1 MIKESYYDKIFV
13 VLNYTFLTTLF
24 VIVIY
29 PLIYIVSAS
38 FSDPYAVAAGRMWLW
53 PVEFTFDGYLRVF
66 EDKDIWMGY
75 RNTIFYT
82 LVGTFINLLV
92 TLPGAYALARR
103 DMIGRNFITFL
114 VVFTMFFSGGIIPTY
129 LLIKDLGML
138 NTPWALII
146 PQAATVMNI
155 IVTRTYFHSAI
166 PKELEEAAEMDGCN
180 IFRIFFQIVLPLSK
194 PIIVVMALFYG
205 IFHWNQ
211 YFQALLYLADRGL
224 YPLQL
229 ILREILILNEINAN
243 MLMTEEAMESMQEQA
258 KLAELIKY
266 VVIIYAAL
274 PMLVVYPFLQ
284 RFFIKGVLI
293 GSLKG

>member
-1 MIKESYYDKIFV
+1 MIKESFYDKIFV
-13 VLNYTFLTTLF
+13 ILNYTFLSFLF

-53 PVEFTFDGYLRVF
+53 PVEFTFDGYQRVF
-66 EDKDIWMGY
+66 EDKGIWMGY

-82 LVGTFINLLV
+82 ICGTSINLLI
-92 TLPGAYALARR
+92 TLPGAYALSRK
-103 DMIGRNFITFL
+103 DMAGRNFITFL
-114 VVFTMFFSGGIIPTY
+114 VVFTMFFNGGIIPTY
-129 LLIKDLGML
+129 LLIKNLGML
-138 NTPWALII
+138 NSIWALII

-155 IVTRTYFHSAI
+155 IVTRTFFQSSI
-166 PKELEEAAEMDGCN
+166 PKELEEAAEMDGCS
-180 IFRIFFQIVLPLSK
+180 IFRVFFQIVLPLSK
-194 PIIVVMALFYG
+194 PIIVVMGLFYG

-211 YFQALLYLADRGL
+211 YFQALLYLSDRDL

-229 ILREILILNEINAN
+229 ILREILILNEINAQ
-243 MLMTEEAMESMQEQA
+243 MLMSEEAVEAMQEQA

-266 VVIIYAAL
+266 VVIIFAAL
-274 PMLVVYPFLQ
+274 PMLIVYPFLQ